1 MSNFWKKYAIMKRT
15 DENEVNGVEWEEHFA
30 NGIAMVAGAKAR
42 IEGEEKPIRYVNG
55 KYKLLGAAESR
66 WLYNISYQV
75 EENDLLLVEQEQ
87 DIEIRLPLDQ
97 VEYLK
102 LRPYY
107 FAACIGFKAFVFY
120 NDQVR

>member
-1 MSNFWKKYAIMKRT
+1 M
-15 DENEVNGVEWEEHFA
+15 EWEEHFVD
-30 NGIAMVAGAKAR
+30 GVSMVAGAKAR

-55 KYKLLGAAESR
+55 KYKLIGEAESR

-75 EENDLLLVEQEQ
+75 DGDALFLIEQEQ
-87 DIEIRLPLDQ
+87 DVELRLPLDK

-102 LRPYY
+102 LRPFY

-120 NDQVR
+120 NDAV